1 MTARRPLVGILAG
14 DGIAGAVFHG
24 DGAFFKSLQHDVQK
38 AGELCCVVTLSSFH
52 ESGVSAF
59 VYSRRHQQWAKVELP
74 LPHVIYNRLPDR
86 AAEETTGYRLFMTR
100 MKAEKI
106 PVFNPFFFNKWDVY
120 CLLKQKLNT
129 SLPRTHKVT
138 SHNDILAFMN
148 DCPSTYLK
156 PVDSSHGQGIFR
168 IRKESAGF
176 KLTSADGSDT
186 CYKDLRT
193 ASRPF
198 LNRYLIQEEALSD
211 TFLGRKYDLRA
222 LVHLS
227 CGEFTITGIGVRA
240 AGGPAHPTTHM
251 KYGGTLLP
259 FESVREKADLDHL
272 QTILSTAGN
281 ELSRSFGLIGEF
293 SADIG
298 LTEKGPVIY
307 ELNSKPMS
315 FDEASIE
322 KKRLSRLLS
331 LFFELSKGTAFQ
343 FPRLPLR

>member
-14 DGIAGAVFHG
+14 DGIDGAVFHG
-24 DGAFFKSLQHDVQK
+24 DGAYFKSLQHEVQK
-38 AGELCCVVTLSSFH
+38 AGEICCVVTLSAIH
-52 ESGVSAF
+52 ELGVSGF

-86 AAEETTGYRLFMTR
+86 SAEETTGYRLFMAR

-120 CLLKQKLNT
+120 CLLKQKLNS
-129 SLPRTHKVT
+129 SLPLTYKIT
-138 SHNDILAFMN
+138 AFDDILTFMN
-148 DCPSTYLK
+148 NYPSAYLK

-168 IRKESAGF
+168 IRKESSGF

-186 CYKDLRT
+186 CYKDFWS
-193 ASRPF
+193 ACHPF
-198 LNRYLIQEEALSD
+198 LKGYLIQEEAHTD
-211 TFLGRKYDLRA
+211 TVLGRKYDLRA

-227 CGEFTITGIGVRA
+227 RGEYKITGIGVRA
-240 AGGPAHPTTHM
+240 SGGPSHPTTHV

-259 FESVREKADLDHL
+259 FESVREKADLNHL
-272 QTILSTAGN
+272 QAILSTAGN

-315 FDEASIE
+315 FDEAAIQ
-322 KKRLSRLLS
+322 KKRLDQLLS

-343 FPRLPLR
+343 SPRLPLR

>member
-14 DGIAGAVFHG
+14 DGIDGAVFHG
-24 DGAFFKSLQHDVQK
+24 DGAFFKSLQYEVQK

-52 ESGVSAF
+52 ESGVSGF

-86 AAEETTGYRLFMTR
+86 AAEGTAEYHLFMSR

-120 CLLKQKLNT
+120 CLLKEKLT
-129 SLPRTHKVT
+129 SSLPRTHKVT
-138 SHNDILAFMN
+138 ALDDILTFMN
-148 DCPSTYLK
+148 DCPSAYLK

-168 IRKESAGF
+168 IRKESGF

-186 CYKDLRT
+186 CYKDLKT
-193 ASRPF
+193 ACHPF
-198 LNRYLIQEEALSD
+198 LNGYLIQEEAHTD
-211 TFLGRKYDLRA
+211 TVLGRKYDLRA
-222 LVHLS
+222 LVHLNR
-227 CGEFTITGIGVRA
+227 GEFTITGIGVRA
-240 AGGPAHPTTHM
+240 AGGPAHLTTHV

-272 QTILSTAGN
+272 QAILSTAGN
-281 ELSRSFGLIGEF
+281 ELSKSFGLIGEF

-298 LTEKGPVIY
+298 LESTGPAIY

-315 FDEASIE
+315 FDETSIQ
-322 KKRLSRLLS
+322 KKRLDQLLS

-343 FPRLPLR
+343 SPRLPLR